1 MILERALSVS
11 PPQPPYSLSPSV
23 WPLNHSKQITRS
35 LLAKYVVP
43 NVYYASLEC
52 VTCIYNADQRKT
64 VVDQKLRGTQRR
76 FPLNALKALL
86 TLPRVLLDL

>member
-23 WPLNHSKQITRS
+23 WALNHSKQITRS

-52 VTCIYNADQRKT
+52 VTCIYKADPISARQLLIKSS
-64 VVDQKLRGTQRR
+64 GA
-76 FPLNALKALL
+76 LNDGFLL
-86 TLPRVLLDL
+86 MH